1 MDISKI
7 LGAAG
12 DALATIAPAIATALG
27 GPLAGTAVTQLEK
40 WLGVEPG
47 TASAEDISKAVV
59 GATPEQIGALK
70 KIDYDYQLAMQQA
83 GIDIIKIDAADR
95 DSARNRQVQLKDHA
109 PEFLGTLI
117 IAGFLT
123 CVYAVLAGYVDGLK
137 DPVTS
142 ALVGTLIGY
151 VSAKADQVVSY
162 YFGSSKGSRDKD
174 VTIGK
179 LTK

>member
-1 MDISKI
+1 MDIGKI

-12 DALATIAPAIATALG
+12 NVLATVAPTIATALG

-47 TASAEDISKAVV
+47 SASADDITKAVV
-59 GATPEQIGALK
+59 GATPEQLGALK
-70 KIDYDYQLAMQQA
+70 KLDYDYQLAMSQQ
-83 GIDIIKIDAADR
+83 GIDILKIDAGDR
-95 DSARNRQVQLKDHA
+95 DSARLRQRELKDHA

-137 DPVTS
+137 DPLT
-142 ALVGTLIGY
+142 AGLVGTLIGY

-174 VTIGK
+174 ITIGK